1 MFTAVKR
8 QRKSKERKKR
18 AATATEPEKSPKNPR
33 SKCNSD
39 LRKSVMSPRK
49 VPRQIRKQLVLAHAV
64 SAEVKKAVQS
74 GDSKQS
80 NTRRGL
86 TSSIVSGRII
96 KRYHCLRTLSKMTGI
111 GRELLAKANKKL
123 SYPKKKRLSEKS

>member
-64 SAEVKKAVQS
+64 SAEVKKLSRAGTPSRVTLDEVLPPALYL
-74 GDSKQS
+74 G
-80 NTRRGL
+80 
-86 TSSIVSGRII
+86 VSLKDTIACGP
-96 KRYHCLRTLSKMTGI
+96 
-111 GRELLAKANKKL
+111 LAK
-123 SYPKKKRLSEKS
+123 